1 MWVVCDGGSAGLL
14 TRRGVLDGTGSERQA
29 QEQRAKAWRLTDEM
43 SLEGADG
50 CCEGWDGTG
59 QSQTEASGD

>member
-14 TRRGVLDGTGSERQA
+14 TRMGVLDGTGSERQA

-43 SLEGADG
+43 SELGGGRWLLRGVGRDRTEPDG
-50 CCEGWDGTG
+50 SEW
-59 QSQTEASGD
+59 